1 MNRDRFWGIQ
11 FDPANVWFL
20 LVATLAGA
28 LTATVLGQP
37 PVQVIEIAA
46 AAAAIAVAIVVLTV
60 RSRTV
65 LGWLGKRLTF
75 KNDPRDKIDV
85 FSTSSTGH
93 TWDGRRAS
101 VYVEILPQPY
111 EVTIIGSDAET
122 TVRQIPVDVIREE
135 LTQFDIQCDRVT
147 LLTLGYKYHED
158 SQLAAVCRAATG
170 PVGALL
176 YGRTVVE
183 VTVALHRSLESA
195 YARQGRDGVAIGLS
209 RTVTVAAER
218 IRRRLSRLRWNATL
232 LTEDQVSAL
241 HTDIEEV
248 LREQLDNEHWGSC
261 GNAAVRAS
269 MFTPTHSA
277 WTPVNYREWL
287 KLDTHRNLQIL
298 RLTRTRGGR
307 DHAELY
313 LGYLA
318 DDAAAL
324 NTVRAI
330 GLRREYG
337 QQGNIL
343 TAAVPAMRTVPTS
356 AVPGK
361 TLSSDDEFPMP
372 LFAGG
377 VGTFIGLTATRAQVF
392 VNFTVGGDP
401 FYVVAPAAL
410 CQQLLLRLATSGRS
424 IDISI
429 PGDEWKLLAQRI
441 GATYDQR
448 PAADI
453 VVTAQEGLTKLA
465 NPHQVRLVWT
475 TSEPK
480 RIDYGIVAGRDQCV
494 LTTPSGQTRF
504 HWSVS
509 NAEQNLFTVRPR
521 APRHAASTP

>member
-1 MNRDRFWGIQ
+1 M
-11 FDPANVWFL
+11 
-20 LVATLAGA
+20 
-28 LTATVLGQP
+28 
-37 PVQVIEIAA
+37 QVIEIAA

-241 HTDIEEV
+241 HTDIEEA
-248 LREQLDNEHWGSC
+248 LRSSSTTSTGDRAGTQRSARRCSHPRTRHGHRSITGNGS
-261 GNAAVRAS
+261 NS
-269 MFTPTHSA
+269 TPT
-277 WTPVNYREWL
+277 E
-287 KLDTHRNLQIL
+287 
-298 RLTRTRGGR
+298 
-307 DHAELY
+307 
-313 LGYLA
+313 
-318 DDAAAL
+318 
-324 NTVRAI
+324 
-330 GLRREYG
+330 
-337 QQGNIL
+337 
-343 TAAVPAMRTVPTS
+343 TS
-356 AVPGK
+356 
-361 TLSSDDEFPMP
+361 
-372 LFAGG
+372 
-377 VGTFIGLTATRAQVF
+377 
-392 VNFTVGGDP
+392 
-401 FYVVAPAAL
+401 
-410 CQQLLLRLATSGRS
+410 RS
-424 IDISI
+424 FD
-429 PGDEWKLLAQRI
+429 
-441 GATYDQR
+441 
-448 PAADI
+448 
-453 VVTAQEGLTKLA
+453 
-465 NPHQVRLVWT
+465 
-475 TSEPK
+475 
-480 RIDYGIVAGRDQCV
+480 
-494 LTTPSGQTRF
+494 
-504 HWSVS
+504 
-509 NAEQNLFTVRPR
+509 
-521 APRHAASTP
+521 